1 MGEIML
7 TINLSNDE
15 ALVLFEWLSHFDEI
29 NTSEFKDEAEQ
40 NVLWSLEGK
49 LESLLVEIVKPDYKR
64 LVEEAKKRIINK

>member
-1 MGEIML
+1 ML

-15 ALVLFEWLSHFDEI
+15 GLVLFEWLSHFDEI